1 MTNEQVLA
9 LNLEFMALPK
19 ILELELEFLFHN
31 GVTSYTANQ
40 DECVIFSPPKQGFE
54 SRGLVS

>member
-1 MTNEQVLA
+1 
-9 LNLEFMALPK
+9 MALPK